1 MATSVSAILLS
12 AGKST
17 RMGST
22 KALLDWHGIP
32 LVKYQ
37 VQNLIDGGVAQVIVV
52 LGHNYKE
59 ISKFICGSQT
69 RFLINNEYH
78 EGKVT
83 SILKGISAVSD
94 ESSDV
99 MILSVDQPRDHKIIK
114 HLIKSHS
121 DSKSLISIPSNG
133 FKSGHPIIFS
143 CKLKSKLLEISESQK
158 GLKSLINEY
167 RNNLN
172 FVNFHSE
179 MIFLDI
185 NTSQEYLYAKK
196 KFS

>member
-143 CKLKSKLLEISESQK
+143 CKLKSKLLEISESRK
-158 GLKSLINEY
+158 GLKALINEY

-172 FVNFHSE
+172 FVNFQNE

-185 NTSQEYLYAKK
+185 NTSQEYLFAKK